1 MSLNVTSTGPRQLSR
16 AAAGALAALMALAL
30 PASAQTPAAPAAA
43 PPAAP
48 SAQGPAI
55 MLIMDGSGS
64 MWGKLDGS
72 KEPKFAAARE
82 ALRAPLGKIAAKA
95 RLGLMSYGHRR
106 QGTCGDI
113 EVIAAPEQGLPE
125 RVTAPLEKLSP
136 KGKGP
141 VAQALREAGKA
152 LAGKGPASVLLVHDN
167 ADNCQQDLCA
177 AAEEL
182 GKAQIKVLAVGIG
195 LEGEEAGRMACVAKA
210 TGGRFVNATDAAAL
224 TSMLAESV
232 DLAMLGRGDAA
243 GTDKRSEPSKEEALR
258 VPKALP
264 PDAPPGLGLAALL
277 GTPEGGIVDNV
288 HWRVTKDG
296 GAVVI
301 DRTAAEVF
309 ERLPAGKY
317 AVEARAGLVSARQT
331 VEVGAQ
337 GATQVKLPLQAGLVK
352 MAARAAKAADPLG
365 GALLSL
371 LPAASDKKA
380 AAGVAP
386 LWIGR
391 SGETALVVPPGDYVV
406 RTEIGLVRQDTPV
419 TVGAGARLVPDIV
432 LGAGRL
438 QLSASAIED
447 GEALDG
453 VTFVIAEDDPDSP
466 QGRRE
471 VARSAASKPEFVLPA
486 GTYYATARLGPNEG
500 RQRFAVG
507 AGDTVKKAIS
517 LGLSKLTVNLAM
529 DGAAGKS
536 DLPVSVRVSRLDTP
550 PKEVGRSGERR
561 AEFLLMPGRYRI
573 EVLAGAQNARA
584 EGEVELKPG
593 HNAQA
598 SVKLDAAAVTL
609 RAIEAAGGP
618 ASPDAFWEIRDTR
631 GRVVWR
637 TSQAEPKALLAPG
650 RYVVRSEL
658 RARSLEKTVDLA
670 AGEARNVEV
679 GP

>member
-1 MSLNVTSTGPRQLSR
+1 
-16 AAAGALAALMALAL
+16 
-30 PASAQTPAAPAAA
+30 
-43 PPAAP
+43 
-48 SAQGPAI
+48 

-72 KEPKFAAARE
+72 KEPKFAVARE
-82 ALRAPLGKIAAKA
+82 ALRAPLGKIAPKA

-113 EVIAAPEQGLPE
+113 EVIAAPEQGPPE
-125 RVTAPLEKLSP
+125 RVMAPLDKLNP

-152 LAGKGPASVLLVHDN
+152 LGGKGPASVLLVHDN
-167 ADNCQQDLCA
+167 ADNCQQDMCA

-182 GKAQIKVLAVGIG
+182 GKAQIKVFAVGIG
-195 LEGEEAGRMACVAKA
+195 LEGEEPGRMACVAKA
-210 TGGRFVNATDAAAL
+210 TGGRFVNATDAATL
-224 TSMLAESV
+224 TAMLAESV
-232 DLAMLGRGDAA
+232 DLAMLGRGEAA
-243 GTDKRSEPSKEEALR
+243 GGDKRAEPAKEEAAR
-258 VPKALP
+258 APKALP
-264 PDAPPGLGLAALL
+264 PDAPPGLALAAAL
-277 GTPEGGIVDNV
+277 GADGGIVDKV

-296 GAVVI
+296 GGVVI
-301 DRTAAEVF
+301 DKTAAEVF
-309 ERLPAGKY
+309 QALPAGRY
-317 AVEARAGLVSARQT
+317 VVEARAGLVSARQN
-331 VEVGAQ
+331 VEVAAH

-352 MAARAAKAADPLG
+352 IAARAAKAADPLA
-365 GALLSL
+365 GALQSL
-371 LPAASDKKA
+371 LPAGPDKKA
-380 AAGVAP
+380 ASGAAP

-391 SGETALVVPPGDYVV
+391 SGEAALVVPPGEYVV
-406 RTEIGLVRQDTPV
+406 RTEIGLVRHDVPV
-419 TVGAGARLVPDIV
+419 TVAAGARLTPDIV

-438 QLSASAIED
+438 QLSASAAED

-486 GTYYATARLGPNEG
+486 GTYYATARLGPNEV

-507 AGDTVKKAIS
+507 AGDTVKKAIV
-517 LGLSKLTVNLAM
+517 LGLSKLTVALAM
-529 DGAAGKS
+529 DGAAGKT
-536 DLPVSVRVSRLDTP
+536 DLPVSVRVSRLDAVA
-550 PKEVGRSGERR
+550 KEVGRSAERR
-561 AEFLLMPGRYRI
+561 AEFLLMPGRYKI

-598 SVKLDAAAVTL
+598 SVKLDAAAVAL
-609 RAIEAAGGP
+609 RAIETAGGA
-618 ASPDAFWEIRDTR
+618 ASPDAFWEIRDAR

-670 AGEARNVEV
+670 AGEARSVEV